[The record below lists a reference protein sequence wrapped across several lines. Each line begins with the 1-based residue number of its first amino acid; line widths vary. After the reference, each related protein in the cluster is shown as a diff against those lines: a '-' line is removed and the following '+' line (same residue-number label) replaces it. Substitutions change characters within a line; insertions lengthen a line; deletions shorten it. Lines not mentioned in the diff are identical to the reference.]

1 VEARYVCVRL
11 SLCVRFYPQ
20 LVILW
25 EGVNSYKRRTIISGT
40 EACDKSNQ
48 LMPITQTNEVGEII
62 HLAKSGRLI
71 VKLNAAGA
79 ERVKAGELLIDGSGR
94 KVGRVAELLGPVKT
108 PYASVI
114 MMTDRTSRL
123 VGSKVFGGGFAKKAR
138 DRSRGFRRFNS
149 R

>member
-1 VEARYVCVRL
+1 VCSL
-11 SLCVRFYPQ
+11 SLSLSVFFSSQ
-20 LVILW
+20 LVSLQREFIA
-25 EGVNSYKRRTIISGT
+25 YKKITIIISSA
-40 EACDKSNQ
+40 EAYDKSNQ
-48 LMPITQTNEVGEII
+48 PMPITQTNEVGEII

-79 ERVKAGELLIDGSGR
+79 ERIKAGELLIDGSGR

-114 MMTDRTSRL
+114 TMTDRTSRL
-123 VGSKVFGGGFAKKAR
+123 VGSKVFGGGFAKKPH
-138 DRSRGFRRFNS
+138 DRNRGFRRSNS